1 MEKEEEEEE
10 EEEEIPTTQYLLA
23 IARYVACSTIE
34 SNVCWIDRS
43 NETREAKL
51 DGGVVQHTAVVKAWA
66 WRCMS
71 CVAGTIMRNG
81 VGKQQKQARPTG
93 IWQQP
98 GDEAATPYA
107 STSVTSSCCM
117 HVDVAKLHPAAAGAR
132 ARGGH

>member
-1 MEKEEEEEE
+1 M
-10 EEEEIPTTQYLLA
+10 YA
-23 IARYVACSTIE
+23 DA
-34 SNVCWIDRS
+34 WIDRS

-51 DGGVVQHTAVVKAWA
+51 DGVWVWCSTAVVKAWA

-98 GDEAATPYA
+98 GDEAATHHTHLP
-107 STSVTSSCCM
+107 V
-117 HVDVAKLHPAAAGAR
+117 
-132 ARGGH
+132 